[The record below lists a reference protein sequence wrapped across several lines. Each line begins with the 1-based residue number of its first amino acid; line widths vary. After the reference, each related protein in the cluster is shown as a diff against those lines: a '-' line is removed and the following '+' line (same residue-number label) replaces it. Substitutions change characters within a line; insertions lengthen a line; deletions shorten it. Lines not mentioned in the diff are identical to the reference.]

1 MQATARISG
10 IGAYA
15 PERKVYNDDV
25 LDLLE
30 KNSAPYLQD
39 SDLELILSK
48 SAEKLERAGSKVRNW
63 CNEDEYCTDIALQ
76 ASKTA
81 LEDADM
87 GPEELDLII
96 FTGMSKALVEP
107 ATGHILRHELKAI
120 NANVIDT
127 QDACTSFLKSIEL
140 AHSLIKTGAYSK
152 ILIAAGERSYDWA
165 DFTCKTKEE
174 LAWKFG
180 SLTIGD
186 AAGAIVIQSTIEAEY
201 IEDDRHMKFF
211 YKLADGAFSA
221 CTIGLN
227 HRVGERYKLFS
238 HSTRLITIGEEMT
251 SKLLPEVFSQEPWKN
266 TKFDN
271 MFFHDVG
278 NMVDGIILSI
288 LEKINIEVPDT
299 RMPYFSDYGNVASVS
314 LPLGLW
320 LAKKDGRLKKGN
332 MAAYICPAAG
342 VQTGLMFFKY

>member
-15 PERKVYNDDV
+15 PGRKVYNDDV

-30 KNSAPYLQD
+30 KNSAPYLAE
-39 SDLELILSK
+39 SDLELIVSK

-63 CNEDEYCTDIALQ
+63 CHEDEYCTDIALQ
-76 ASKTA
+76 ASKMA
-81 LEDADM
+81 LEDAGIDA
-87 GPEELDLII
+87 EELDLII

-107 ATGHILRHELKAI
+107 ATGHILRHELKAV

-127 QDACTSFLKSIEL
+127 QDACTSFLKSMEL
-140 AHSLIKTGAYSK
+140 AQSLVKTGAYSK
-152 ILIAAGERSYDWA
+152 ILITAGERSYDWA

-186 AAGAIVIQSTIEAEY
+186 AAGAIIIQSTTEPEY
-201 IEDDRHMKFF
+201 TEDDRHMNFF

-227 HRVGERYKLFS
+227 HRVGERYRLFS
-238 HSTRLITIGEEMT
+238 HSTRLISIGEQMT
-251 SKLLPEVFSQEPWKN
+251 SQLLPEVFSQEPWRDIEL
-266 TKFDN
+266 DN

-278 NMVDGIILSI
+278 NMVDDIILSI
-288 LEKINIEVPDT
+288 LDKVNVAVPET
-299 RMPYFSDYGNVASVS
+299 RRPFFPEYGNVASVS

-320 LAKKDGRLKKGN
+320 LAKEDGRLKKGN